1 MIFTINVTTEKNEKK
16 NQMRLQK
23 WFVPIVQCMQSQPWF
38 WQLTVIIIVDLAIS
52 LYQDTI
58 LWGVAHWRSK
68 IRCKCRAEKKIKVF
82 FWRHCKHFPE
92 KRLDIYFFVCFQ
104 KWKAN
109 VYQLQKISN
118 SDDQNMYESLYFVH
132 CKKKFGNISLDRH
145 FSKTTKHTSWVLF
158 AIRRYP

>member
-1 MIFTINVTTEKNEKK
+1 
-16 NQMRLQK
+16 
-23 WFVPIVQCMQSQPWF
+23 MQSQPWF

-68 IRCKCRAEKKIKVF
+68 IRCKCRAEKKAKSFFEDIVNISQKKDSISISLFVF
-82 FWRHCKHFPE
+82 KNE
-92 KRLDIYFFVCFQ
+92 KQMYTSFKKFQ
-104 KWKAN
+104 I
-109 VYQLQKISN
+109 VTTKICMN
-118 SDDQNMYESLYFVH
+118 HYILFTV
-132 CKKKFGNISLDRH
+132 KKKFGNISLDRH